1 MRKKRVLA
9 LLLAFSMAVS
19 TNGMTVFATE
29 TGTEPVS
36 AVMEAEPEE
45 TESADEIDET
55 TPESEDTARENGA
68 EDPEKSGDDATETE
82 DSETET
88 EAPEEDGAENGDAQ
102 SEPDTS
108 ISEETREDAISDN
121 TVEETEE
128 EIVEEGHEIRLLSF
142 TDETG
147 MRVTYDANA
156 AATYKYTV
164 ENGTLTAVTDENGKP
179 LSGVVELAADQNITA
194 IGEAFA
200 GNTAITYVKLPAGV
214 TSINDGAFKGCS
226 SLKGIYLPN
235 TMDTIGA
242 SAFESCAKMTQL
254 AIPKNVTSIGAR
266 AFVGDTALFMVY
278 MRDADYSSLVSIGD
292 EAFKGC
298 TALGKFCSDDA
309 FVIPGNLET
318 IGASAFEGCESIED
332 VNMNE
337 TVTTIGA
344 KAFKDC
350 RELVNVV
357 LSSKLAD
364 ISQEA
369 FSGCRR
375 LKAVTFKK
383 GNKSIGASA
392 FADCRYL
399 GNVVFSNTI
408 ASIGDCS
415 FQDCVR
421 LISVDVPNS
430 DAVYGENVFQGYPDG
445 EKLTLISVDE
455 ESTSYKYY
463 KKHMDT
469 IKFISYRDNATNNYY
484 KYVICISS
492 PDGTDNQK
500 LGTITVTDKSGND
513 PNKLNNN
520 QGVPLNTEL
529 FISFKAKANCKMVTG
544 SLKCNGRT
552 LVANKD
558 GIYSCVMEKGGIS
571 ISAEFEQTSSGEIE
585 ASDSNI
591 SVELSNGATV
601 DTNNEVNGAKL
612 KVGQT
617 TRIFLI
623 DSAEKN
629 KTIKPSLIRFTSK
642 NTKVATVDAKG
653 NVHAVKA
660 GTTIVTATVKSSQ
673 KDIKRN
679 LLIVVTDADVKEIKL
694 KAVDYIASIVD
705 FAQSPTGV
713 ETAIIDKTDVNAKG
727 TSITL
732 KATIYDKEDD
742 DTSANLKWSTSD
754 KKVAELKSVETTTLS
769 TENVITI
776 PKGASGEATIT
787 VTATNSAANAEKKT
801 VTQKF
806 IISVVDTTPRL
817 ASSTL
822 TINPNIED
830 GEILEIISSYNNPVK
845 DERMVSLVENRGE
858 RPTVNFTLAYDES
871 RSNADVKAF
880 FVKPREGIDNKEY
893 SLYVNVSDSYY
904 IPIKIIVKSAI
915 PNPKLTLDKKQPKI
929 NLFYANDGTEIKP
942 VITGLGTAK
951 IASYALE
958 PLGTD
963 EDAKLFTENFE
974 IDPDI
979 GVITQKS
986 ASMLYG
992 TKNQKGKPVVSGYL
1006 VLSYQGYKSDIK
1018 TKLKITIP
1026 TQTVKPSY
1034 KLDKTAD
1041 TYNNACGE
1049 QTIKLHLLDT
1059 KKKNEP
1065 VNLNDGT
1072 FDVKVWNGTEARI
1085 NECTITTDGAVEMKT
1100 PRNMESGKVV
1110 LHVTNTSWA
1119 SGQYFNYTYTIKAT
1133 SNTPKASLTAATV
1146 TMNPSYPEQVQTF
1159 ALKSNQKDTVFA
1171 DTQIFNA
1178 KSTVRN
1184 AEEYAKLSVT
1194 YENGEGKVEILDP
1207 TVKNG
1212 TYTFVCDNVKRV
1224 NTRGDEMAINGV
1236 TLKVKVA
1243 KGVPTVALKGAAAF
1257 NLAATDESDNYVET
1271 AVLEMTSKNLA
1282 EGYELDVDETKATI
1296 RCTTKNYTDS
1306 ASAFE
1311 WDLKDAGYTKN
1322 VWAGSLDVKLIR
1334 ELPKK
1339 SYAFTMEP
1347 VYENPDTGNV
1357 VRGKAVKFTVKVYS
1371 ASISVGL
1378 TAKGKLNLVN
1388 RDYAEYTANNSII
1401 YTPSF
1406 KNLKDKVVEVKIFD
1420 AGGIQPK
1427 YDDEESEFFQ
1437 AKVLADGKIYV
1448 SPKRQAE
1455 IDNNKTYSVKIWM
1468 KLRDYQFGSEDGYG
1482 TWSNKVLKIK
1492 TAQILPKIKTDKS
1505 TVNLYLSNKNYET
1518 SFVISKSDVKAIGS
1532 IASVDF
1538 GKEDT
1543 KAYDSK
1549 AAESLEIRTVEQADG
1564 SMKVYLKPKDAVS
1577 YSCGSTNKVNMY
1589 VRFAGQGANTDGVKL
1604 TMNVRIN
1611 K

>member
-29 TGTEPVS
+29 TGTEPAS

-45 TESADEIDET
+45 TESADEIEET
-55 TPESEDTARENGA
+55 TPESEDAAGENGA
-68 EDPEKSGDDATETE
+68 EDPEKSGDDAAETE

-108 ISEETREDAISDN
+108 ISEEIQEDAISDN
-121 TVEETEE
+121 TVEETKE
-128 EIVEEGHEIRLLSF
+128 EIVEEGHEIRLMSF

-156 AATYKYTV
+156 AATYTYTV
-164 ENGTLTAVTDENGKP
+164 ENGVLKAVTDENGKQ

-235 TMDTIGA
+235 TMGTIGA
-242 SAFESCAKMTQL
+242 SAFESCTKMTQL
-254 AIPKNVTSIGAR
+254 AIPKNVKSIGAR

-278 MRDADYSSLVSIGD
+278 MRDADYSSLISIGD

-298 TALGKFCSDDA
+298 TALSKFCSDDA

-318 IGASAFEGCESIED
+318 IGASAFEGCTSIDAVNLNES
-332 VNMNE
+332 
-337 TVTTIGA
+337 VTTLGEA
-344 KAFKDC
+344 AFRNC
-350 RELVNVV
+350 GSITSVIT
-357 LSSKLAD
+357 SSKLTD
-364 ISQEA
+364 IPDEA
-369 FSGCRR
+369 FKGCNN
-375 LKAVTFKK
+375 LISLTFKS
-383 GNKSIGASA
+383 GNASIGASA
-392 FADCRYL
+392 FEGCTGLGGIKLLYSIKQVGNYAFRDCSKLLRAEIASGEIVL
-399 GNVVFSNTI
+399 GDAVFSGC
-408 ASIGDCS
+408 AAD
-415 FQDCVR
+415 
-421 LISVDVPNS
+421 
-430 DAVYGENVFQGYPDG
+430 
-445 EKLTLISVDE
+445 LTLIGQRDSNVETYAKNND
-455 ESTSYKYY
+455 
-463 KKHMDT
+463 
-469 IKFISYRDNATNNYY
+469 IKFVYYLSEEEEEVHYY
-484 KYVICISS
+484 KYDVFVPGQTPGGKIIVK
-492 PDGTDNQK
+492 DAAGK
-500 LGTITVTDKSGND
+500 D
-513 PNKLNNN
+513 PNTLNPDSSKKG
-520 QGVPLNTEL
+520 QGVTAGTKL
-529 FISFKAKANCKMVTG
+529 FVTFQPDQGYKMVTG
-544 SLKCNGRT
+544 SLKYNGK
-552 LVANKD
+552 VINADKN
-558 GIYSCVMEKGGIS
+558 GVYSFAMPMGGALIT
-571 ISAEFEQTSSGEIE
+571 AEFESINAGKTLGID
-585 ASDSNI
+585 SDI

-601 DTNNEVNGAKL
+601 NSKNEVDGAAL
-612 KVGQT
+612 KVGQS
-617 TRIFLI
+617 TRMFLI
-623 DSAEKN
+623 DGKDGNRAV
-629 KTIKPSLIRFTSK
+629 KTSKITFTSGK
-642 NTKVATVDAKG
+642 TSVATIDAG
-653 NVHAVKA
+653 GVIRAVKA
-660 GTTIVTATVKSSQ
+660 GKAEITASVIGYDDKKIVRS
-673 KDIKRN
+673 I
-679 LLIVVTDADVKEIKL
+679 IVDVTSADVDEIRL
-694 KAVDYIASIVD
+694 KAVDYDAAIVKLT
-705 FAQSPTGV
+705 QSSSGSNMAV
-713 ETAIIDKTDVNAKG
+713 IDKTETKNKAN
-727 TSITL
+727 TFSI
-732 KATIYDKEDD
+732 KATAYDTEGD
-742 DTSANLKWSTSD
+742 DTSVVMKWTSSD
-754 KKVAELKSVETTTLS
+754 TKVAKLETASTTT
-769 TENVITI
+769 TKTTNRVTI
-776 PKGASGEATIT
+776 PQGATGETTIT
-787 VTATNSAANAEKKT
+787 VTATNTSATAAKKT

-806 IISVVDTTPRL
+806 VISVVDYTPRL
-817 ASSTL
+817 ADSSLTL
-822 TINPNIED
+822 NPNIEK
-830 GEILEIISSYNNPVK
+830 GVALEIISSYGK
-845 DERMVSLVENRGE
+845 EIDTDSIKFLKAEDGYVSSA
-858 RPTVNFTLAYDES
+858 F
-871 RSNADVKAF
+871 DVKYSEEDSNDV
-880 FVKPREGIDNKEY
+880 VKTFWVMPKLVNDGATY
-893 SLYVNVSDSYY
+893 SLLVSVNGGTYK
-904 IPIKIIVKSAI
+904 IPLKITIKKSE
-915 PNPKLTLDKKQPKI
+915 PKVKLTLDKKQPKI

-974 IDPDI
+974 IDSDT

-986 ASMLYG
+986 ESMLYG

-1034 KLDKTAD
+1034 KLDKTAE
-1041 TYNNACGE
+1041 TYNNACGA

-1065 VNLNDGT
+1065 VDLNDGT
-1072 FDVKVWNGTEARI
+1072 FDVKVWNGTDARI
-1085 NECTITTDGAVEMKT
+1085 NECTITTDGAVEMT
-1100 PRNMESGKVV
+1100 TSRNMESGKVV

-1119 SGQYFNYTYTIKAT
+1119 SGQYFDYTYKINAT

-1171 DTQIFNA
+1171 DTQMFNA

-1194 YENGEGKVEILDP
+1194 YENGEGKVEIIDP

-1212 TYTFVCDNVKRV
+1212 TYTFVCDKVKRV
-1224 NTRGDEMAINGV
+1224 NTRGDEVAINGV

-1282 EGYELDVDETKATI
+1282 EGYELDVDKTKDTI
-1296 RCTTKNYTDS
+1296 QCTTKNYTDS

-1311 WDLKDAGYTKN
+1311 WNLKDAGYTKN
-1322 VWAGSLDVKLIR
+1322 VWTGSLDVKLIR

-1347 VYENPDTGNV
+1347 VYENQDTGNV
-1357 VRGKAVKFTVKVYS
+1357 VRGKEVKFTVKVYS
-1371 ASISVGL
+1371 ASISVEL

-1388 RDYAEYTANNSII
+1388 RNYTEYTANNSII

-1437 AKVLADGKIYV
+1437 AEVLEDGKIYV
-1448 SPKRQAE
+1448 SPIPGAE

-1468 KLRDYQFGSEDGYG
+1468 KLRDYKFDSEDGYG
-1482 TWSNKVLKIK
+1482 TWSNKVQKIK

-1543 KAYDSK
+1543 KTYDSK

>member
-45 TESADEIDET
+45 TESVDEIEET
-55 TPESEDTARENGA
+55 TPESEDAARENGA

-235 TMDTIGA
+235 TMGTIGA
-242 SAFESCAKMTQL
+242 SAFESCTKMTQL
-254 AIPKNVTSIGAR
+254 AIPKNVKSIGAR

-298 TALGKFCSDDA
+298 TALSKFCSDDA

-727 TSITL
+727 TSIRL

-754 KKVAELKSVETTTLS
+754 KKVAELKSVATTTLS

-822 TINPNIED
+822 TINPNIKD

-974 IDPDI
+974 IDPDT

-1006 VLSYQGYKSDIK
+1006 VLSYQGYKSDVK

-1034 KLDKTAD
+1034 KLDRTAD
-1041 TYNNACGE
+1041 TFSDICGE

-1065 VNLNDGT
+1065 VDLNDG
-1072 FDVKVWNGTEARI
+1072 FDVTLLTIGTDAGI
-1085 NECTITTDGAVEMKT
+1085 KQGCTVTSDGAVEITTKNSIT
-1100 PRNMESGKVV
+1100 SGKVV
-1110 LHVTNTSWA
+1110 LQVTNTSWA
-1119 SGQYFNYTYTIKAT
+1119 SGQYFNYTYKINAT
-1133 SNTPKASLTAATV
+1133 SNMPKASLTATTV

-1159 ALKSNQKDTVFA
+1159 TLKSNQKDTVFA
-1171 DTQIFNA
+1171 DTQIFSA
-1178 KSTVRN
+1178 KSTPRN
-1184 AEEYAKLSVT
+1184 KGEYEKLSVT
-1194 YENGEGKVEILDP
+1194 YENGEGKVELLDL

-1212 TYTFVCDNVKRV
+1212 TYTFVCDKVMRE
-1224 NTRGDEMAINGV
+1224 NTRVPINGV

-1243 KGVPTVALKGAAAF
+1243 RGVPTVALKGTAAF
-1257 NLAATDESDNYVET
+1257 NLVAKDGNGNYVET
-1271 AVLEMTSKNLA
+1271 ASLQMTSKNLA

-1296 RCTTKNYTDS
+1296 RCTTRNYTDS

-1311 WDLKDAGYTKN
+1311 WNPRNAGYVKN
-1322 VWAGSLDVKLIR
+1322 VWTGSLDMKLSPDSD
-1334 ELPKK
+1334 LPRK
-1339 SYAFTMEP
+1339 SYTFTMEP
-1347 VYENPDTGNV
+1347 IYKNTGTDNV
-1357 VRGKAVKFTVKVYS
+1357 VKGKAVKFTVKVYS
-1371 ASISVGL
+1371 GSISVGL
-1378 TAKGKLNLVN
+1378 TAKGKLNLVS
-1388 RDYAEYTANNSII
+1388 RESEYTANNSII

-1406 KNLKDKVVEVKIFD
+1406 RNLKDEVVDAKIFD
-1420 AGGIQPK
+1420 ASGALPK
-1427 YDDEESEFFQ
+1427 YNDEESKFFK
-1437 AKVLADGKIYV
+1437 AAVLNGKIYV
-1448 SPKRQAE
+1448 SPRPGAE
-1455 IDNNKTYSVKIWM
+1455 IDNNKIYYVKIWM
-1468 KLRDYQFGSEDGYG
+1468 KLRDYRFDAEDGYG
-1482 TWSNKVLKIK
+1482 TWSTTALKIK
-1492 TAQILPKIKTDKS
+1492 TAQILPKIKADKS

-1564 SMKVYLKPKDAVS
+1564 SLKVYLKPKDAVS

-1589 VRFAGQGANTDGVKL
+1589 VRFSGQGANTDGVKL

>member
-55 TPESEDTARENGA
+55 TPESEDAAGENGA
-68 EDPEKSGDDATETE
+68 EEPEKSGDDAVETE
-82 DSETET
+82 GSETET
-88 EAPEEDGAENGDAQ
+88 KAPEEDGAENGDAQ

-156 AATYKYTV
+156 AATYTYTV
-164 ENGTLTAVTDENGKP
+164 KNGVLTAVTDENGKP

-242 SAFESCAKMTQL
+242 SAFESCTKMTQL

-292 EAFKGC
+292 EAFKDC
-298 TALGKFCSDDA
+298 TELSKFCSDDA
-309 FVIPGNLET
+309 FIIPGNLET
-318 IGASAFEGCESIED
+318 IGASAFEKCTSINEVNLNES
-332 VNMNE
+332 
-337 TVTTIGA
+337 VTTLGKAAFRNCGA
-344 KAFKDC
+344 
-350 RELVNVV
+350 LTSVIT
-357 LSSKLAD
+357 SSKLTD
-364 ISQEA
+364 IPDEA
-369 FSGCRR
+369 FRGCKN
-375 LKAVTFKK
+375 LVSLTFKS
-383 GNKSIGASA
+383 GNASIGASA
-392 FADCRYL
+392 FEGCTGLGGVTLLYSIKKVGNYAFRDCSKLLRAEIASGEIAL
-399 GNVVFSNTI
+399 GDAVFSGC
-408 ASIGDCS
+408 AAD
-415 FQDCVR
+415 
-421 LISVDVPNS
+421 
-430 DAVYGENVFQGYPDG
+430 
-445 EKLTLISVDE
+445 LTLIGLKGSNVD
-455 ESTSYKYY
+455 TYAKNNN
-463 KKHMDT
+463 
-469 IKFISYRDNATNNYY
+469 IKFASYLPEEGGEVHYY
-484 KYVICISS
+484 KYDVFV
-492 PDGTDNQK
+492 PGKTPGGK
-500 LGTITVTDKSGND
+500 ITVKDAAGKD
-513 PNKLNNN
+513 PNTLNPDSSKKG
-520 QGVPLNTEL
+520 QGVTAGTKL
-529 FISFKAKANCKMVTG
+529 FVTFQPDQGYKMVTG
-544 SLKCNGRT
+544 SLKYNGK
-552 LVANKD
+552 VINADKN
-558 GIYSCVMEKGGIS
+558 GVYSFAMPMGGALIT
-571 ISAEFEQTSSGEIE
+571 AEFESVSAGKTLGID
-585 ASDSNI
+585 SDI

-601 DTNNEVNGAKL
+601 NSKNEVDGAAL
-612 KVGQT
+612 KVGQST
-617 TRIFLI
+617 TMFLI
-623 DSAEKN
+623 DAEDDNRAIKASKITFKSD
-629 KTIKPSLIRFTSK
+629 KTS
-642 NTKVATVDAKG
+642 VATVDASG
-653 NVHAVKA
+653 VIRAVETGKA
-660 GTTIVTATVKSSQ
+660 QITASVIGY
-673 KDIKRN
+673 DG
-679 LLIVVTDADVKEIKL
+679 KEIVRRIIVDVTSTDVDEIRL
-694 KAVDYIASIVD
+694 KAVEYDAAVVKLTQSSSGSNMAEINKTETKNKANTFSIKATAYDTEGDDTAIAMKWTSSDTKV
-705 FAQSPTGV
+705 AKL
-713 ETAIIDKTDVNAKG
+713 ETA
-727 TSITL
+727 S
-732 KATIYDKEDD
+732 
-742 DTSANLKWSTSD
+742 
-754 KKVAELKSVETTTLS
+754 TTT
-769 TENVITI
+769 TKTTNRITI
-776 PKGASGEATIT
+776 PQGATGEATIT
-787 VTATNSAANAEKKT
+787 VTATNASATAAKKT

-806 IISVVDTTPRL
+806 VISVVDYTPRL
-817 ASSTL
+817 ADSSLTL
-822 TINPNIED
+822 NPNIEN
-830 GEILEIISSYNNPVK
+830 GVALEIISSYGGK
-845 DERMVSLVENRGE
+845 IDTDSVEFLQDDGSKSE
-858 RPTVNFTLAYDES
+858 
-871 RSNADVKAF
+871 AF
-880 FVKPREGIDNKEY
+880 YLKYSEEDSKGVVQTFWVTPHYVEDGKTY
-893 SLYVNVSDSYY
+893 SLLVSVNGGTYK
-904 IPIKIIVKSAI
+904 IPLKITIKKSE
-915 PNPKLTLDKKQPKI
+915 PKVKLTLDKKQPKI

-1119 SGQYFNYTYTIKAT
+1119 SGQYFNYTYKINAT
-1133 SNTPKASLTAATV
+1133 SNMPKASLTATTV

-1159 ALKSNQKDTVFA
+1159 TLKSNQKDTVFA

-1178 KSTVRN
+1178 KSTPRN
-1184 AEEYAKLSVT
+1184 KGEYEKLSVT
-1194 YENGEGKVEILDP
+1194 YKKGEGKVELLDP

-1212 TYTFVCDNVKRV
+1212 TYTFVCDKVMRV
-1224 NTRGDEMAINGV
+1224 NTRGDEVAINGV

-1243 KGVPTVALKGAAAF
+1243 KGVPTVAMKGAAAF
-1257 NLAATDESDNYVET
+1257 NLVATDENYNYVET
-1271 AVLEMTSKNLA
+1271 ASLEMTSKNLA

-1296 RCTTKNYTDS
+1296 QCTTKNYTDS

-1311 WDLKDAGYTKN
+1311 WDLKDAGCTKN
-1322 VWAGSLDVKLIR
+1322 VWTGSLDVKLIR

-1339 SYAFTMEP
+1339 SFAFTMEP
-1347 VYENPDTGNV
+1347 VYKNPNTANV

-1371 ASISVGL
+1371 GSINVTL
-1378 TAKGKLNLVN
+1378 TPKGKLNLVN
-1388 RDYAEYTANNSII
+1388 RNYTEYTANNSII
-1401 YTPSF
+1401 YTPSY

-1437 AKVLADGKIYV
+1437 AEVLEDGKIYV
-1448 SPKRQAE
+1448 SPIPGAE

-1468 KLRDYQFGSEDGYG
+1468 KLRDYRFGSEDGYG
-1482 TWSNKVLKIK
+1482 TWSKVQKIK

-1518 SFVISKSDVKAIGS
+1518 SFVISKSDVKAIGI

-1549 AAESLEIRTVEQADG
+1549 AAESLIIRQETLADG
-1564 SMKVYLKPKDAVS
+1564 SLKVYLKPKDAVS

-1589 VRFAGQGANTDGVKL
+1589 VRFSGQGANTDGVKL